1 MGSATRSPEP
11 RVPRIAEGASR
22 GGGGGGRGDHEPRR
36 RCGRRGRVR
45 GRARGVPRRPGGPG
59 DEHDR
64 AGDRAR
70 KVAPSVQARGATLLD
85 APVSGSVPV
94 VERGELLI
102 MVGGDADALDRARPV
117 LEALSSTIIH
127 VGELGTGATM
137 KLAVNA
143 LVHGLNAALSESL
156 VLAER
161 AGVDRTTAYE
171 VFASGA
177 AAAPFVLYKRAAFER
192 PDETPVAFSLDL
204 VGKDLDLIL
213 ALAGRWVPRCRR
225 RRRTGKRCEPPSR
238 PGWPIETSA
247 PWPDTCEGS
256 NARTEADGT
265 QGAHRRRKATRGP
278 ASLACRGCADPPPR
292 TRSRS
297 PARSPRSRPSPR

>member
-1 MGSATRSPEP
+1 MTETVAVLGAGRMGGAMVGTLRRAGFDVVAWNRDRAKADEVA
-11 RVPRIAEGASR
+11 RTTGARIAQTAEEAAAGADVALSSLADDAAVEAVYAEAVEGFHAGQVVLEMSTIAP
-22 GGGGGGRGDHEPRR
+22 ET
-36 RCGRRGRVR
+36 VR
-45 GRARGVPRRPGGPG
+45 T
-59 DEHDR
+59 
-64 AGDRAR
+64 
-70 KVAPSVQARGATLLD
+70 VAPSVQGRGATMLD

-102 MVGGDADALDRARPV
+102 MVGGEPDGLERARPV

-143 LVHGLNAALSESL
+143 LVHGLAVALAESL

-161 AGVDRTTAYE
+161 AGVERTTAYE

-204 VGKDLDLIL
+204 VAKDLDLIL
-213 ALAGRWVPRCRR
+213 ALAERVGAPMPQADTNREEVRAALESGLADRDMSALADYLR
-225 RRRTGKRCEPPSR
+225 G
-238 PGWPIETSA
+238 IE
-247 PWPDTCEGS
+247 
-256 NARTEADGT
+256 
-265 QGAHRRRKATRGP
+265 
-278 ASLACRGCADPPPR
+278 
-292 TRSRS
+292 RSDRS
-297 PARSPRSRPSPR
+297 

>member
-1 MGSATRSPEP
+1 MSRSDPVSKVALLGTGRMGGAMVGTLRRAGFDVVAWNRDRGKCHAVAHTSGAE
-11 RVPRIAEGASR
+11 VAEGAAEAASAADVAITSLADDAAVEAVYADAVE
-22 GGGGGGRGDHEPRR
+22 GFH
-36 RCGRRGRVR
+36 
-45 GRARGVPRRPGGPG
+45 
-59 DEHDR
+59 
-64 AGDRAR
+64 AGQVVLEMSTIAPETVR
-70 KVAPSVQARGATLLD
+70 KVARSVQGRGATMLD

-102 MVGGDADALDRARPV
+102 MVGGDPDALERARPV

-143 LVHGLNAALSESL
+143 LVHGLAVALSESL

-161 AGVDRTTAYE
+161 AGVERTTAYE

-204 VGKDLDLIL
+204 VAKDLDLIL
-213 ALAGRWVPRCRR
+213 ALAERVGAPMPQADTNREEVGAALAAGMGQSDMSALAGYLRGIERSDRR
-225 RRRTGKRCEPPSR
+225 
-238 PGWPIETSA
+238 
-247 PWPDTCEGS
+247 
-256 NARTEADGT
+256 
-265 QGAHRRRKATRGP
+265 
-278 ASLACRGCADPPPR
+278 
-292 TRSRS
+292 
-297 PARSPRSRPSPR
+297 

>member
-1 MGSATRSPEP
+1 MSRSYPSSTVAVLGTGRMGGAMVGTLRRAGLDVVAWNRDRGKGDEVARTSGAE
-11 RVPRIAEGASR
+11 IAESASEAAAAADVAITSLADDAAVEAVYADALE
-22 GGGGGGRGDHEPRR
+22 GFH
-36 RCGRRGRVR
+36 
-45 GRARGVPRRPGGPG
+45 PGQVVLEMSTIAPQTVLG
-59 DEHDR
+59 
-64 AGDRAR
+64 
-70 KVAPSVQARGATLLD
+70 VAPSVRARGATLLD

-117 LEALSSTIIH
+117 LEALSSRIIH
-127 VGELGTGATM
+127 VGQLGTGATM

-161 AGVDRTTAYE
+161 AGVDRTAAYE

-192 PDETPVAFSLDL
+192 PDETPVAFRLDL

-213 ALAGRWVPRCRR
+213 ELARAVGAPMPQAETNREQVRAALA
-225 RRRTGKRCEPPSR
+225 TGLADRDISALAEYLR
-238 PGWPIETSA
+238 GIERS
-247 PWPDTCEGS
+247 
-256 NARTEADGT
+256 DG
-265 QGAHRRRKATRGP
+265 G
-278 ASLACRGCADPPPR
+278 
-292 TRSRS
+292 
-297 PARSPRSRPSPR
+297 

>member
-1 MGSATRSPEP
+1 MGGAMVGTLRRAGFDVVAWNRDRGKCHAVAHTSGAE
-11 RVPRIAEGASR
+11 VAEGAAEAASAADVAITSLADDAAVEAVYADAVE
-22 GGGGGGRGDHEPRR
+22 GFH
-36 RCGRRGRVR
+36 
-45 GRARGVPRRPGGPG
+45 
-59 DEHDR
+59 
-64 AGDRAR
+64 AGQVVLEMSTIAPETVR
-70 KVAPSVQARGATLLD
+70 KVARSVQGRGATMLD

-102 MVGGDADALDRARPV
+102 MVGGDPDALERARPV

-143 LVHGLNAALSESL
+143 LVHGLAVALSESL

-161 AGVDRTTAYE
+161 AGVERTTAYE

-204 VGKDLDLIL
+204 VAKDLDLIL
-213 ALAGRWVPRCRR
+213 ALAERVGAPMPQADTNREEVRAALA
-225 RRRTGKRCEPPSR
+225 TGMGESDMSALAGYLR
-238 PGWPIETSA
+238 GIE
-247 PWPDTCEGS
+247 
-256 NARTEADGT
+256 
-265 QGAHRRRKATRGP
+265 
-278 ASLACRGCADPPPR
+278 
-292 TRSRS
+292 RSDRS
-297 PARSPRSRPSPR
+297 